1 MHHTAATL
9 MMAAGMQM
17 HDVSAILGHASPAVT
32 AQIYAQSVR
41 EQRRKATHVLADAL
55 AANKRA
61 AV

>member
-32 AQIYAQSVR
+32 AQSVR